1 MLAGVFMCAGLA
13 AAQRPDGGAQ
23 RPDGGAQP
31 AVTFRTEINFVE
43 VHAIV
48 TDARGAFVGDLTKDD
63 FEIFEDGRPQAPAA
77 VSLIELPTERPFTP
91 VTMSAP
97 VESDVRATTRT
108 FDGRIYILLLDDL
121 HTTPTRTLFVR
132 EAAGRFIQQYLG
144 VNDLAAVVYTSGR
157 QESGQEL
164 TGSRR
169 FLLAAI
175 DRFQGQKLPS
185 AGVERLAVH
194 LRATETAQVLAD
206 ESQPT
211 RSREGLENARNVRD
225 PSGPQRALNAKRALQ
240 AIEDVSTWL
249 SDVQGRRKA
258 LLFFSEG
265 IDYDIYQPF
274 DVADATADLVAEA
287 REAAAAAQRANV
299 NLYGIDPR
307 GLSNF
312 GELIDISGRS
322 DYPQLEYG
330 NFRGALRELRLSQE
344 SLIALSEETG
354 GLAIVNA
361 GDVIGGL
368 GRIVLD
374 NSRYYLLGY
383 YSDTTRWS
391 RRFLKIDVK
400 VKRPGVNVRAR
411 RGFMPPNPKAA
422 SSARNPEVDADTS
435 PALRAA
441 LAKPVPVGDLPVR
454 VFAAPF
460 RGTGSNGSVLLAIE
474 IDGQSLTFLERTG
487 RFVEKVEVSIVAADQ
502 RAKVQATDHQAFD
515 MNLLPQNH
523 DRVRT
528 AGLRLLSRLEV
539 PPARY
544 QIHVGVHEAGRG
556 AIGTVPY
563 DIEVPDYARSTF
575 ALSGVLVSSTADAR
589 VTANQD
595 PRLKETFRAL
605 PTSTRRFSRAE
616 TLTWFVEAY
625 DNSSRTA
632 HAIEFTSD
640 VLDARS
646 GQTVFRTQDRRAVDG
661 STRVQTHAFRNEL
674 PLKDVS
680 PGVYVL
686 RVVARSTSGG
696 DVAERLV
703 SFEVTT
709 NP

>member
-1 MLAGVFMCAGLA
+1 
-13 AAQRPDGGAQ
+13 
-23 RPDGGAQP
+23 
-31 AVTFRTEINFVE
+31 
-43 VHAIV
+43 
-48 TDARGAFVGDLTKDD
+48 
-63 FEIFEDGRPQAPAA
+63 
-77 VSLIELPTERPFTP
+77 
-91 VTMSAP
+91 
-97 VESDVRATTRT
+97 
-108 FDGRIYILLLDDL
+108 
-121 HTTPTRTLFVR
+121 
-132 EAAGRFIQQYLG
+132 
-144 VNDLAAVVYTSGR
+144 
-157 QESGQEL
+157 
-164 TGSRR
+164 
-169 FLLAAI
+169 
-175 DRFQGQKLPS
+175 
-185 AGVERLAVH
+185 
-194 LRATETAQVLAD
+194 
-206 ESQPT
+206 
-211 RSREGLENARNVRD
+211 
-225 PSGPQRALNAKRALQ
+225 
-240 AIEDVSTWL
+240 
-249 SDVQGRRKA
+249 
-258 LLFFSEG
+258 
-265 IDYDIYQPF
+265 
-274 DVADATADLVAEA
+274 
-287 REAAAAAQRANV
+287 
-299 NLYGIDPR
+299 
-307 GLSNF
+307 
-312 GELIDISGRS
+312 
-322 DYPQLEYG
+322 
-330 NFRGALRELRLSQE
+330 
-344 SLIALSEETG
+344 
-354 GLAIVNA
+354 
-361 GDVIGGL
+361 
-368 GRIVLD
+368 
-374 NSRYYLLGY
+374 
-383 YSDTTRWS
+383 
-391 RRFLKIDVK
+391 
-400 VKRPGVNVRAR
+400 
-411 RGFMPPNPKAA
+411 
-422 SSARNPEVDADTS
+422 
-435 PALRAA
+435 
-441 LAKPVPVGDLPVR
+441 VR

-515 MNLLPQNH
+515 MNLLPKNH

-595 PRLKETFRAL
+595 PRLKETFRAP

-661 STRVQTHAFRNEL
+661 STRVRTHAFRNEL

-680 PGVYVL
+680 PGAYVL

-709 NP
+709 DP